1 MCISHKVIHSWKF
14 TLVLAIGYSCAK
26 VVLCDVEN
34 SAKLHNIEFECGVS
48 SIKWVA
54 EQEKPDSDGESS
66 TEVDCFHECAATY
79 LPRLP
84 NFPKT

>member
-1 MCISHKVIHSWKF
+1 M
-14 TLVLAIGYSCAK
+14 LAIGYSCAK
-26 VVLCDVEN
+26 VLLCDVEN

-54 EQEKPDSDGESS
+54 EQEKKARREGDEM
-66 TEVDCFHECAATY
+66 TEVDCFQETAATY

-84 NFPKT
+84 NFPKTYDHYVFVNV

>member
-1 MCISHKVIHSWKF
+1 MYVKF
-14 TLVLAIGYSCAK
+14 RKRNRNSVLAIGYSCAK

-34 SAKLHNIEFECGVS
+34 SAKLHNIEFECGVA

-54 EQEKPDSDGESS
+54 EQEKKTNDNDSS
-66 TEVDCFHECAATY
+66 TEVDCFTEAAATY

>member
-1 MCISHKVIHSWKF
+1 M
-14 TLVLAIGYSCAK
+14 
-26 VVLCDVEN
+26 VLCDVEN

-54 EQEKPDSDGESS
+54 EQEKKPASEAESS
-66 TEVDCFHECAATY
+66 TEVDCFHESAATY